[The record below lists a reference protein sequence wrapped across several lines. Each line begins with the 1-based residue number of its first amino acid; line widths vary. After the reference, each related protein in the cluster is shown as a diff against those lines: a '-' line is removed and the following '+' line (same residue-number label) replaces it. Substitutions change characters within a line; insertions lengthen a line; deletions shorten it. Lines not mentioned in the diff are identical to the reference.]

1 MKNYNYGSAAPQ
13 IERIPHLRKNQ
24 QHNKGNK
31 NYLNNNKKLFTPIS
45 YMLLFIIIGGIFILG
60 ARAGN
65 YIKVINISKNN
76 QSTIEQ
82 LEKKYSELKT
92 DNDDYSNQLAIIDY
106 NSIYK
111 IATEEL
117 GMIYPSEKNIITYSS
132 GESSYVIQ
140 FSKIPKNQKSL
151 IINK

>member
-1 MKNYNYGSAAPQ
+1 MKNYNYGSAAPK
-13 IERIPHLRKNQ
+13 IERIPHLKNTQ
-24 QHNKGNK
+24 QHNKKNK
-31 NYLNNNKKLFTPIS
+31 NYLNNNKKLFAPIS
-45 YMLLFIIIGGIFILG
+45 YMLLSIIIGGIFILG

-92 DNDDYSNQLAIIDY
+92 DNDDYSKQLAIIDY

-117 GMIYPSEKNIITYSS
+117 GMIYPIEKNIITYSS

-140 FSKIPKNQKSL
+140 FSKIPKN
-151 IINK
+151 